1 MLLKLFG
8 RKNDREKPGD
18 DSAGERGRKRRDR
31 RSSFEARRAQ
41 DFLQYEAMLESGVCI
56 IGGGEYSVTLRLSD
70 VSYQVATQEVKQ
82 RLLEA
87 YAEFLN
93 QFGSGERLTITVV
106 SRRVPRDELVGRV
119 LFPDP
124 RYPDHLTPFRADH
137 NRIVRSMIGDREY
150 AIVAEKFLTITVSA
164 PSLEQAKATLDE
176 LVGLAKKDLL
186 KLQCH
191 AERMTGAER
200 IELLREWTRGCYS
213 RGFDYRAMA
222 NSGAT
227 TKSELAPQAV
237 ERGNQSCL
245 VLAGD
250 EGELHCQVLMV
261 RTFAR
266 WLGDDVLAR
275 LSRIQTDLVTSLHIQ
290 PIEKAEAHDLVM
302 KRKAALDMEL
312 LSQRRRLIK
321 SHMDPD
327 VDLPVRLQRG
337 VEEVRSLLEAMDKED
352 QRLFTSTLVLMV
364 RASSAEELKQRVDQV
379 RKVLRGKSCDASI
392 LKYWQSDGFNAA
404 LPLGVMRLPFH
415 RTLTTAALAVLMP
428 FSSEELLDQTGIL
441 YGRNATTGNPII
453 LDRKRKRNGNGFV
466 LGTSGSGK
474 SFACKA
480 EIEQVVIG
488 CPNDEVIIIDPEK
501 EYRSVGEALGATI
514 IEVHAGSTQTMNPL
528 DIELSTLEGDP
539 IRLKV
544 EAVLGMLQVLLGGVE
559 GLTGAEQSVLDRCLT
574 TIYRRWE
581 CSPGT
586 VMPTL
591 VDVLGEL
598 KQQPEEAAAALVAAL
613 ELYATG
619 TFSGFARQTNVDTE
633 NRLVVYDTSQLGFAL
648 QNFGLMVVLDAVWRR
663 VIRNFGRGVRTW
675 LYVDEFA
682 SMFSNRYAMEQL
694 MAFWTRFRK
703 KGGIPTGI
711 LQNITA
717 LLEVEEG
724 CRMLNNADLLLLMG
738 QQENDAD
745 ALVNLLGL
753 SEAHA
758 RVLTRAQ
765 PGEGLIRLGSTVL
778 ELDARRPQDGPLNAL
793 FNTSFEDHEDGS

>member
-1 MLLKLFG
+1 MFLGLLGKKQTKAKQG
-8 RKNDREKPGD
+8 DNATSTPRRKTRAA
-18 DSAGERGRKRRDR
+18 SIFA
-31 RSSFEARRAQ
+31 ARRAQ
-41 DFLQYEAMLESGVCI
+41 DFLHYEAMLESGVCI
-56 IGGGEYSVTLRLSD
+56 LGGGEYSITLRLSD

-93 QFGSGERLTITVV
+93 QFGSGERLTITVA

-119 LFPDP
+119 LFQEP
-124 RYPDHLTPFRADH
+124 RYPDHLSAFRMDH
-137 NRIVRSMIGDREY
+137 NRIVQSMIGDREY

-164 PSLEQAKATLDE
+164 PNLEQAKANLED
-176 LVGLAKKDLL
+176 LAGLAKKDLL
-186 KLQCH
+186 KLHCH
-191 AERMTGAER
+191 AERMNGAER
-200 IELLREWTRGCYS
+200 IELMREWTRGCYS

-222 NSGAT
+222 ESGAT

-237 ERGNQSCL
+237 ERGNQSCV

-250 EGELHCQVLMV
+250 EEELHYQVLMV

-275 LSRIQTDLVTSLHIQ
+275 LAKVQTDLVTSLHVQ
-290 PIEKAEAHDLVM
+290 PIEKTEAHELVM

-312 LSQRRRLIK
+312 LSARRRLIK
-321 SHMDPD
+321 AHMDPD
-327 VDLPVRLQRG
+327 VDLPIRLQRG
-337 VEEVRSLLEAMDKED
+337 VEEVRSMLEAMDKED
-352 QRLFTSTLVLMV
+352 QRLFTCTLVLMV
-364 RASSAEELKQRVDQV
+364 RASSADELKQRVDQV
-379 RKVLRGKSCDASI
+379 RKVLRGKACDATI
-392 LKYWQSDGFNAA
+392 LRYWQEQGFNAA
-404 LPLGVMRLPFH
+404 LPLGGNRLPFH

-428 FSSEELLDQTGIL
+428 FSSEEILDQTGIL

-474 SFACKA
+474 SYTCKA

-488 CPNDEVIIIDPEK
+488 YPKDEVIVIDPEQ
-501 EYRSVGEALGATI
+501 EYRAVGEALGATV

-528 DIELSTLEGDP
+528 DIELSTVEGDP
-539 IRLKV
+539 IRLKT
-544 EAVLGMLQVLLGGVE
+544 EAVLGMLQVLLAGPE
-559 GLTGAEQSVLDRCLT
+559 GLTGAEQSVLDRCLNS
-574 TIYRRWE
+574 IYRRWE
-581 CSPGT
+581 RNRGA
-586 VMPTL
+586 MPTL
-591 VDVLGEL
+591 VDVLEEL
-598 KQQPEEAAAALVAAL
+598 KQQPDDSAVALVGAL

-619 TFSGFARQTNVDTE
+619 TFSGFARQTNVETD
-633 NRLVVYDTSQLGFAL
+633 NRFIVYDTSKLGHAL
-648 QNFGLMVVLDAVWRR
+648 RNFGLMVVLDAVWRR
-663 VIRNFGRGVRTW
+663 VIANYGRGIRTW

-682 SMFSNRYAMEQL
+682 SMFSDRHAMEQL
-694 MAFWTRFRK
+694 MSFWTRFRK

-724 CRMLNNADLLLLMG
+724 RRMLNNADLLLLMG

-745 ALVNLLGL
+745 ALVDLLSL
-753 SEAHA
+753 SEAQA

-778 ELDARRPQDGPLNAL
+778 ELDARRPQDGPLNEL
-793 FNTSFEDHEDGS
+793 FNTAFQDDEDDS